1 MNKLFYFFV
10 LLIIPLS
17 YYIKSIEILY
27 VIGMTYGYIILFLAN
42 KHPIKKR
49 VVNNRSIV
57 VFFFF
62 MISTIISNMYFY
74 LIDSESTKTYFSPY
88 ARMWF
93 YFFEFMIAFTLINN
107 RKKLEKLIKLII
119 LSSIIPNVIGL
130 LQIKLDIF
138 TIVMSKEG
146 ARRIGST
153 MAHPNFYGYFL
164 VIVLI
169 CILYKATNVVGKNKS
184 LLFLCH
190 FYAFFTL
197 FLLYNTN
204 SRTTFFLGVIIYLIN
219 VYFDLKKYLNTKQLK
234 YLRASLLTVF
244 FLLFMGLIAYFYFN
258 NTFTNTRYNF
268 VENSGSFAWRVMK
281 WKTALSYWFEDPF
294 AVLIGFGWMSS
305 FVFTTNELYSNY
317 AMHNE
322 YVRILFETG
331 ILGFSL
337 YIIFLCIVF
346 QNIKNIKDWKLKK
359 FFFSVYFLFLI
370 GSLTGNLLG
379 VPENTTYFFILFAVT
394 INHNYFGEVES
405 NNEGITHN

>member
-10 LLIIPLS
+10 LFIIPLS

-27 VIGMTYGYIILFLAN
+27 VIGMTYSYIILFLAN

-57 VFFFF
+57 IFFFF

-74 LIDSESTKTYFSPY
+74 LIDSESAKTYFSPY

-93 YFFEFMIAFTLINN
+93 YFFEFTIAFTLINN

-119 LSSIIPNVIGL
+119 FSSIIPNIIGL

-219 VYFDLKKYLNTKQLK
+219 IYFDLKKYLNSKQLK

-394 INHNYFGEVES
+394 INHNYFREVES